1 MDWYVREAACL
12 PISWGACPTETV
24 RKCSRYLRERRAACT
39 MRRTFLHHASA
50 FLTRPSETIGRPFA
64 ADLVFST
71 TNPRATSYFL
81 CSIHPH
87 SLRWRPFRMAIC
99 QILPVVQRR
108 PLALSRTLTP
118 STPI

>member
-24 RKCSRYLRERRAACT
+24 RKCSRYVRERRAACT

-71 TNPRATSYFL
+71 TNPRATSY
-81 CSIHPH
+81 CHHP
-87 SLRWRPFRMAIC
+87 
-99 QILPVVQRR
+99 ILPHFPTRR
-108 PLALSRTLTP
+108 PSGIDAGVL
-118 STPI
+118 